1 MEGEPRS
8 EETEEH
14 GEEYVNDSFFVHDS
28 SP

>member
-8 EETEEH
+8 DETEYH
-14 GEEYVNDSFFVHDS
+14 GEEDVDFGFIVHDS